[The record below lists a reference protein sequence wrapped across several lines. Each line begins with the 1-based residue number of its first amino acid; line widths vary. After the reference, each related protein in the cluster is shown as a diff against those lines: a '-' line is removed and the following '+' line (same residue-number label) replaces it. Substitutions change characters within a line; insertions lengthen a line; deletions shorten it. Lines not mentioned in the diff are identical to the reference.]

1 MVTNSLVLLLHSSFS
16 HSIGE
21 ILLKQG
27 KRAEAEVIYRDLLYR
42 NPENYE
48 YYQKLEQCLDL
59 REYSVS
65 CMLFSGDNLI
75 FIQPLPISD

>member
-1 MVTNSLVLLLHSSFS
+1 MVTNSLVLSLCSSS

-42 NPENYE
+42 SPENYE

-65 CMLFSGDNLI
+65 CMFSRGNLI